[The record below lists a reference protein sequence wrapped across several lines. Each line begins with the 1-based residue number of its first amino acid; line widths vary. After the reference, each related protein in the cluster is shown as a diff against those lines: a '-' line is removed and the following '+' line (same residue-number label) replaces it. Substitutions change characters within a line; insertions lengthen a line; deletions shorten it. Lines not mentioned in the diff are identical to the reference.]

1 MKMQIMKYLVM
12 SIFVFAF
19 TLSYGQKVAGD
30 KEAVVK
36 TLDSYNKA
44 LERLDVKGTEK
55 LFTEKSVV
63 IESGSVE
70 GTYQEYLAHHIGP
83 ELDDFKSFQFENYKV
98 DVTITGDYAFAMETY
113 HYTIMLKKDDKEVKR
128 KGVATSFLKKE
139 NGTWKIVNMHNSSR
153 KP

>member
-1 MKMQIMKYLVM
+1 MKTQIMNYLLT

-19 TLSYGQKVAGD
+19 SLSYGQNVSTD

-36 TLDSYNKA
+36 TLDAYKKA
-44 LERLDVKGTEK
+44 LERLDVNGTEK
-55 LFTEKSVV
+55 LFIEKSVV

-98 DVTITGDYAFAMETY
+98 DVTVAGNYAFAMETY
-113 HYTIMLKKDDKEVKR
+113 HYTIVLKKDNQEIKR
-128 KGVATSFLKKE
+128 KGAATSFLMKE

>member
-1 MKMQIMKYLVM
+1 MKTQIMNYLLT

-19 TLSYGQKVAGD
+19 SISYGQNVSAD

-36 TLDSYNKA
+36 TLEAYKKA

-55 LFTEKSVV
+55 LFTEKSLV
-63 IESGSVE
+63 IEAGSVE
-70 GTYQEYLAHHIGP
+70 GTYQEYIAHHIGP

-98 DVTITGDYAFAMETY
+98 DVTVTGNYAFAMETY
-113 HYTIMLKKDDKEVKR
+113 HYTIVLKKDDQEIKR
-128 KGVATSFLKKE
+128 KGVATSFLVKE

>member
-1 MKMQIMKYLVM
+1 MKTQIMNYLLT

-19 TLSYGQKVAGD
+19 SISYGQNVSAD

-36 TLDSYNKA
+36 TLEAYKKA

-55 LFTEKSVV
+55 LFTEKSLV
-63 IESGSVE
+63 IEAGSVE
-70 GTYQEYLAHHIGP
+70 GTYQEYIAHHIGP

-98 DVTITGDYAFAMETY
+98 DVNVTGNYAFAMETY
-113 HYTIMLKKDDKEVKR
+113 LYTIVLKKDDKEVKR
-128 KGVATSFLKKE
+128 KGVATSFLMKE

>member
-1 MKMQIMKYLVM
+1 MKTQMMKYFAI
-12 SIFVFAF
+12 SIFVFAYA
-19 TLSYGQKVAGD
+19 LSYGQNDAGD
-30 KEAVVK
+30 KEAVRK
-36 TLDSYNKA
+36 TLDAYKKA

-55 LFTEKSVV
+55 LFAENSVV

-83 ELDDFKSFQFENYKV
+83 ELEEFKSFQFENYKL

-113 HYTIMLKKDDKEVKR
+113 HYTIVLKKDDKEVKR

-139 NGTWKIVNMHNSSR
+139 NGAWKIVNMHNSSR

>member
-1 MKMQIMKYLVM
+1 M

-19 TLSYGQKVAGD
+19 TLSFGQNAIGD
-30 KEAVVK
+30 KEAVAK
-36 TLDSYNKA
+36 TLDGYNKA

-113 HYTIMLKKDDKEVKR
+113 HYTIVLKKDDKEVKR

-139 NGTWKIVNMHNSSR
+139 NGMWKIVNMHNSSR